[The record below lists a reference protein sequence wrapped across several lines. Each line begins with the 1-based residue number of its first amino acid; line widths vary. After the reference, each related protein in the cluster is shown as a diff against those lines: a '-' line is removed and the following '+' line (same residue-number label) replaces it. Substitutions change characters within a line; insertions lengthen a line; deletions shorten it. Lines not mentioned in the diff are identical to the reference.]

1 MSIFKAAERP
11 FVVALRSLA
20 RRVNRVASRYDPVQT
35 RFVSL
40 SPAGNV
46 RGRALV
52 AHVAEGIM
60 LAPDDPLIA
69 SHNHFVE
76 ARLLAEVLL
85 EQGYAVDFIDYRNRW
100 FSPRTDYDLFISPRG
115 HFERLAARMRPGCI
129 KIVHLETAHWLFN
142 NRAALNRIHEVQ
154 ERRGVALPSYARI
167 EEGRAIEAAD
177 YATMLGNEFVYDHY
191 AYAGKKVFQLP
202 NPPST
207 TFDWDDAKDFAA
219 CRTRFLWLGSRGL
232 VHKGLDLVLE
242 AFARLPDLHLTVCG
256 PIDQDPH
263 FVAAFRKELY
273 ETPNIRV
280 HGWIDVT
287 GPEFKDL
294 AQRTIA
300 HVYPSC
306 AEGCAGAVVNCMHAG
321 LIPVAT
327 RQSGI
332 DIAPSF
338 GIELGAT
345 RVENVESAVRRL
357 AGLPADRLAAMARES
372 WEQARRVYSR
382 ERYKSVLAAAL
393 QRIVADHPHGAS
405 PGFVPME
412 RLGDVSIV
420 GDERAA
426 LHLAH

>member
-1 MSIFKAAERP
+1 MSLFKTIERP

-20 RRVNRVASRYDPVQT
+20 RTVNLAASAYDPVRT
-35 RFVSL
+35 RLVSL

-46 RGRALV
+46 QGRVLV

-60 LAPDDPLIA
+60 LAPSDPLIA

-85 EQGYAVDFIDYRNRW
+85 ELGYAVDFIDYRNRW
-100 FSPRTDYDLFISPRG
+100 FSPRIDYDIFISSRV
-115 HFERLAARMRPGCI
+115 HFEVLAARMRPGCI
-129 KIVHLETAHWLFN
+129 KIVHLDTGHWLFN
-142 NRAALNRIHEVQ
+142 NRAALGRIREVQ
-154 ERRGVALPSYARI
+154 KRRGVALRSYSRI
-167 EEGRAIEAAD
+167 EEGRAIETAD
-177 YATMLGNEFVYDHY
+177 YATMLGNDFVYDHY

-202 NPPST
+202 NPASIM
-207 TFDWDDAKDFAA
+207 FDWDDAKDFAS
-219 CRTRFLWLGSRGL
+219 CRTRFLWLGSYGL

-242 AFARLPDLHLTVCG
+242 AFARMPDFHLTVCG

-280 HGWIDVT
+280 HGWVDVT
-287 GPEFKDL
+287 SPEFADL
-294 AQRTIA
+294 AKRTIA

-338 GIELGAT
+338 GIQLGAA
-345 RVENVESAVRRL
+345 RAEDVEAAVRHL
-357 AGLPADRLAAMARES
+357 AGLPAGRLLGMARES
-372 WEQARRVYSR
+372 WEHARRVYSR
-382 ERYKSVLAAAL
+382 ERYKSALAAAL
-393 QRIVADHPHGAS
+393 QRILADHPEGAS

-426 LHLAH
+426 KYEVH